1 MGVEIR
7 SHWHYTHPA
16 WGRVMTKEP
25 FTEADAGPPPPV
37 PRPCQRRQDQL
48 PKWGATRMKQSA
60 IVTLL
65 VCVALLAGCV
75 STRPMTEAER
85 DYQQRAE
92 EQRRVQAIMTG
103 Y

>member
-1 MGVEIR
+1 
-7 SHWHYTHPA
+7 
-16 WGRVMTKEP
+16 
-25 FTEADAGPPPPV
+25 
-37 PRPCQRRQDQL
+37 
-48 PKWGATRMKQSA
+48 MKQSA

-92 EQRRVQAIMTG
+92 EQRRIQAIMTG

>member
-1 MGVEIR
+1 
-7 SHWHYTHPA
+7 
-16 WGRVMTKEP
+16 
-25 FTEADAGPPPPV
+25 
-37 PRPCQRRQDQL
+37 
-48 PKWGATRMKQSA
+48 MKQSA

-92 EQRRVQAIMTG
+92 QERRAQVLNTG
-103 Y
+103 P